1 MTQPSSRAS
10 SFVLSGNPALL
21 FVVTTAMAT
30 TVATAISTVL
40 WSSREPT
47 HGEPVACACSCEQ
60 AEASAPATV
69 PPLEIDG
76 RGALEKDA
84 IRGVVRDR
92 IADIRECYNEGLRTD
107 PALAGA
113 VSVAFTIAEDGE
125 TRAVHAASTTL
136 PLPSVVDCMVNAIDD
151 WTFPH
156 PVGGEVDVVYPFV
169 LEPG

>member
-1 MTQPSSRAS
+1 MTQPPSRAP

-47 HGEPVACACSCEQ
+47 PVACACSCEPS
-60 AEASAPATV
+60 ETSAPAAI
-69 PPLEIDG
+69 PPMEVDG
-76 RGALEKDA
+76 GGVLDKDA

-92 IADIRECYNEGLRTD
+92 IADIRGCYNQGLLID
-107 PALAGA
+107 PALAGT
-113 VSVAFTIAEDGE
+113 VSVAFTIAENGE
-125 TRAVHAASTTL
+125 TRAVHAAATTL
-136 PLPSVVDCMVNAIDD
+136 PSPSVVGCMVTAIDG
-151 WTFPH
+151 WTFPR
-156 PVGGEVDVVYPFV
+156 PVGGEVEVVYPFV